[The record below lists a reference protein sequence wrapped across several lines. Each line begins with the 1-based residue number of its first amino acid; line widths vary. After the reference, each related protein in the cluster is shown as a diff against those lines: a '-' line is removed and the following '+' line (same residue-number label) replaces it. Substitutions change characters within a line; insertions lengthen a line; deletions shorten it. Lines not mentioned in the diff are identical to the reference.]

1 VAINSDTANAIIT
14 NAGILNDT
22 AAPSSISLGVIT
34 PATTTTAPSFAASSI
49 NNNVDQNP
57 ISVAI
62 DPEPF
67 PANTAVSY
75 AAVGTSSQSSTVEI
89 IDLSTLI
96 PQRISGFQNP
106 TGIIFDPLN
115 QVFVV
120 ANSLN
125 NNLVI
130 VDPVT
135 LVQTP
140 VRVGIDPTALDY
152 DYQTS
157 TLVTSNYATQTL
169 SVLNYV
175 CPPTSAG
182 ATCLNPQVR
191 AVLNLGGSQQF
202 SVAVDPK
209 LNLAVVADQVN
220 NRVLLVPLPQ

>member
-1 VAINSDTANAIIT
+1 M
-14 NAGILNDT
+14 
-22 AAPSSISLGVIT
+22 IT

-67 PANTAVSY
+67 PANTAVNY
-75 AAVGTSSQSSTVEI
+75 AAVGTSSQASSVEI
-89 IDLSTLI
+89 IDLSTLA

-157 TLVTSNYATQTL
+157 TLVTSNLCKPDAFGARLRLPAHQRRS
-169 SVLNYV
+169 SVLES
-175 CPPTSAG
+175 TG
-182 ATCLNPQVR
+182 ARR
-191 AVLNLGGSQQF
+191 AEPRRLAAIFRSHRSETEPRGGGGSG
-202 SVAVDPK
+202 K
-209 LNLAVVADQVN
+209 
-220 NRVLLVPLPQ
+220 

>member
-1 VAINSDTANAIIT
+1 M
-14 NAGILNDT
+14 
-22 AAPSSISLGVIT
+22 T
-34 PATTTTAPSFAASSI
+34 PATTTTAPSFVASGTD
-49 NNNVDQNP
+49 NNVDQNP
-57 ISVAI
+57 VSVAI

-67 PANTAVSY
+67 PANTGVSY
-75 AAVGTSSQSSTVEI
+75 AAVGTSSQASSVEI
-89 IDLSTLI
+89 IDVSSLI

-106 TGIIFDPLN
+106 SGIIFDSLN

-140 VRVGIDPTALDY
+140 VGVGINPTALDY

-157 TLVTSNYATQTL
+157 TLVTSNLASHTL
-169 SVLNYV
+169 SVLDYV

-182 ATCLNPQVR
+182 AACLNPQVR
-191 AVLNLGGSQQF
+191 TVLGLGGSQQF

-209 LNLAVVADQVN
+209 LNLAVVADQTN
-220 NRVLLVPLPQ
+220 NRILLVPLPH